1 MIKNEKDLVKKLT
14 CDELC
19 AITKKKERNLKLR
32 NHKLVKLAKNEM
44 EKNSCN
50 TC

>member
-1 MIKNEKDLVKKLT
+1 MIKNEKELVQKLT

-32 NHKLVKLAKNEM
+32 NQKLVKLAKTKMQN
-44 EKNSCN
+44 NSCPI
-50 TC
+50 C